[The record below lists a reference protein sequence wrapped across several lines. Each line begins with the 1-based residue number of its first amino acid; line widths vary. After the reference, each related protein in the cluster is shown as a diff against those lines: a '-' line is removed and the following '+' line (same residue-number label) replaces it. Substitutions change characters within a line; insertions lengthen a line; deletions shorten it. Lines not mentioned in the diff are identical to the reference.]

1 MNQTK
6 LVFSMIWFMDVF
18 NIQQKEQASDKV
30 IKEIKHLTLLKIQN
44 MMDIKD
50 KTSAKCGDVTTLAN
64 KSKNQIR
71 QNQQLPE
78 ELHKPIIRKILKKN
92 SLFHI

>member
-1 MNQTK
+1 
-6 LVFSMIWFMDVF
+6 MI
-18 NIQQKEQASDKV
+18 
-30 IKEIKHLTLLKIQN
+30 
-44 MMDIKD
+44 DIKD

>member
-1 MNQTK
+1 
-6 LVFSMIWFMDVF
+6 
-18 NIQQKEQASDKV
+18 
-30 IKEIKHLTLLKIQN
+30 
-44 MMDIKD
+44 MMDIKN

-78 ELHKPIIRKILKKN
+78 ELHKPIIRIILKKN

>member
-1 MNQTK
+1 
-6 LVFSMIWFMDVF
+6 
-18 NIQQKEQASDKV
+18 
-30 IKEIKHLTLLKIQN
+30 
-44 MMDIKD
+44 MMDIKN

-78 ELHKPIIRKILKKN
+78 ELHKPIIRIILKKN
-92 SLFHI
+92 SLFHIYRQYLGCWSSWYAINKQVYWLNQIFIMFN